1 MQVLPAVVFLGVVAA
16 IVTQWQKLDAGG
28 VPGVA
33 EGVRS
38 VITAPQPALL
48 GELKVRP
55 YDWVEA
61 GDAIA
66 TLLPVEDPKLRLD
79 LLQSELQIARMQ
91 MEPSIADQNAL
102 DFERLRVESLR
113 LKQELAMAAV
123 NLQRAE
129 SVLGRNELLR
139 KDKLV
144 SGDTYDLS
152 LGERD
157 LYRAEIAE
165 KKQALSQIESRLTA
179 LSSLGEPDSPG
190 TNKNMQALLAQFEKR
205 VGDAESSSGSITLRA
220 PISGM
225 VHLVNR
231 QPGEFVAE
239 GEPVLSIN
247 ASKSDRIVGYLRQP
261 YPIEPEVGIPVEV
274 ITRERKR
281 QKFISQISRVGA
293 QVEVITNAL
302 AFLRPGV
309 LVDAGLPIVISVP
322 EEVNIRPGEAVDL
335 IFHSPSLRVAPGAE
349 GVRTKL

>member
-1 MQVLPAVVFLGVVAA
+1 MVVLLGVVAA
-16 IVTQWQKLDAGG
+16 IVNQWQKIDAGG
-28 VPGVA
+28 IPGVA

-38 VITAPQPALL
+38 VITAPQPSFL

-55 YDWVEA
+55 YEWVEA
-61 GDAIA
+61 GDPLA

-91 MEPSIADQNAL
+91 MEPSSADQNAL

-144 SGDTYDLS
+144 SEDTYDLS

-157 LYRAEIAE
+157 LYRAEIAQKE
-165 KKQALSQIESRLTA
+165 QSLAQIESRLAA
-179 LSSLGEPDSPG
+179 LRPLGEPDSPG
-190 TNKNMQALLAQFEKR
+190 TNQNMNALLAPLAGR
-205 VGDAESSSGSITLRA
+205 VSDAESSTGSITLLA

-225 VHLVNR
+225 VHLINR

-281 QKFISQISRVGA
+281 KKFISQISRVGA
-293 QVEVITNAL
+293 QVEVITNVL

-322 EEVNIRPGEAVDL
+322 ADVNIRPGEAVDL
-335 IFHSPSLRVAPGAE
+335 LFHSPSLRSAPATE